1 MSPSNKPPR
10 VEVQLVCVCVCVCLN
25 SVNLSGVRVYMS
37 VSKIGNLLKFF
48 KRHFN
53 FAKLSFIGGH
63 LFWKVRNQ
71 LVQTFFVGGGRMSK
85 F

>member
-1 MSPSNKPPR
+1 MSSSNKPPR
-10 VEVQLVCVCVCVCLN
+10 IEVQLVCVCLN
-25 SVNLSGVRVYMS
+25 SVNLSGVRVFMN

-63 LFWKVRNQ
+63 LFWKVRIKSVGTD
-71 LVQTFFVGGGRMSK
+71 LLFLGGGGI
-85 F
+85 

>member
-1 MSPSNKPPR
+1 M
-10 VEVQLVCVCVCVCLN
+10 CLN
-25 SVNLSGVRVYMS
+25 SVNLPGVRVYMS

-63 LFWKVRNQ
+63 LILEGKKLAGTDFFW
-71 LVQTFFVGGGRMSK
+71 GGRGISK

>member
-1 MSPSNKPPR
+1 M
-10 VEVQLVCVCVCVCLN
+10 CVCLN
-25 SVNLSGVRVYMS
+25 SVNLPGVRVYMS

-71 LVQTFFVGGGRMSK
+71 LVQTFFWGGGVLVNLSK
-85 F
+85 FRELPFFPFNQIQTL

>member
-1 MSPSNKPPR
+1 M
-10 VEVQLVCVCVCVCLN
+10 
-25 SVNLSGVRVYMS
+25 NLPGVRVYMS

-71 LVQTFFVGGGRMSK
+71 LVQTFFGGGGVLVNFSK
-85 F
+85 FRELPFFPFNQIQTL